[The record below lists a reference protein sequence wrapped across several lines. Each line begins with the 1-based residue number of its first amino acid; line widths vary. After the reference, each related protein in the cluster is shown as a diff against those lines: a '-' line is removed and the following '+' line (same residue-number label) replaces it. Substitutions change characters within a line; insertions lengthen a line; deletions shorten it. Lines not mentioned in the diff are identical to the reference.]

1 MKILTPALLLLSL
14 ALTPAASGSTGL
26 PKSCP
31 SAAVVNA
38 ALGQKNKAPTVAR
51 TPYAIVCTYSGG
63 GIIPTRVTF
72 QKDTAATFAASEKAA
87 SAVGIRKI
95 HGIGKAAWTTK
106 VGGAIYVF
114 TGSYTIKVVAT
125 PLTSFAKIEGLARK
139 LLKSP

>member
-1 MKILTPALLLLSL
+1 MKTLTLALLVL
-14 ALTPAASGSTGL
+14 ALASTASGATGL

-38 ALGQKNKAPTVAR
+38 ALGQKNKAPTVVH

-72 QKDTAATFAASEKAA
+72 QKDTAATFAASETAA
-87 SAVGIRKI
+87 TAAGVKKL

-114 TGSYTIKVVAT
+114 TGTYTIKIVAT
-125 PLTSFAKIEGLARK
+125 PLMSFVKIEALARK

>member
-1 MKILTPALLLLSL
+1 MKTLTLALLVL
-14 ALTPAASGSTGL
+14 AFASTASGATGL
-26 PKSCP
+26 PKTCP

-38 ALGQKNKAPTVAR
+38 ALGQKNKAPTVTH
-51 TPYAIVCTYSGG
+51 TPYAIVCTYKGG

-72 QKDTAATFAASEKAA
+72 QKDTAATFAASEKAV
-87 SAVGIRKI
+87 VGMGIKTI

-125 PLTSFAKIEGLARK
+125 PLTSFAKIEALARK